1 MKMLFPIPCLLASL
15 LAAAVLTPQSAHAAD
30 FGDLTGQVVLDGDIP
45 AVKLIH
51 KKNDPT
57 VKDPAVCA
65 VEDLYSEELVVNPE
79 NKGIQHVFVF
89 LRSKI
94 GKGDIHPDLQ
104 KSKEPT
110 VEFDQH
116 RCHFLPHTLIV
127 RTDQQVVA
135 KSDDNVAHN
144 LHTYSIFNPGQ
155 NFIVGANDR
164 KGVTMPKFSLK
175 ERLPFEVK
183 CDIHPW
189 MKAYWLVTD
198 HPYTAITDK
207 DGKFTIP
214 KLPAGDH
221 EFTIWHEK
229 VGYLE
234 KELPVTISANK
245 VTDLKALK
253 IEVARFNN

>member
-1 MKMLFPIPCLLASL
+1 MKAFFSVPCLLASL
-15 LAAAVLTPQSAHAAD
+15 IATATLTPQSALAD
-30 FGDLTGQVVLDGDIP
+30 GYGDLTGQVVFDGDAP
-45 AVKLIH
+45 KVKILVA
-51 KKNDPT
+51 KGDPT
-57 VKDPAVCA
+57 AKDAAVCA
-65 VEDLYSEELVVNPE
+65 ANDLPSDELVVNPE

-89 LRSKI
+89 LRSRLSKS
-94 GKGDIHPDLQ
+94 KIHPELKD
-104 KSKEPT
+104 SKEAT
-110 VEFDQH
+110 VVFDQKGC
-116 RCHFLPHTLIV
+116 RFIPHTLMV
-127 RTDQQVVA
+127 RTDQQVVV
-135 KSDDNVAHN
+135 KSGDNIAHN

-189 MKAYWLVTD
+189 MKAYWLVVD

-214 KLPAGDH
+214 KLPEGDH

-229 VGYLE
+229 VGYIE
-234 KELPVTISANK
+234 KEREVEIKGGEVTK
-245 VTDLKALK
+245 LGTLEVKAD
-253 IEVARFNN
+253 RFQ